1 MPSKFLENVSDP
13 KILCK
18 VWDQNNVHYILIKDN
33 GGGTNIEKFRAL
45 YDDKMSIG
53 TTKGLGMH
61 VIRDLCKAID
71 CTIEVESNTES
82 GETKIML
89 CIKKA

>member
-1 MPSKFLENVSDP
+1 MKVLQTVSDP

-18 VWDQNNVHYILIKDN
+18 VWDQSDFHYILIKDN

-61 VIRDLCKAID
+61 VIRDLCKAVD
-71 CTIEVESNTES
+71 CKIEVKTDTQW
-82 GETKIML
+82 GETEIML
-89 CIKKA
+89 CIKKV